1 MTLEQILQNYFN
13 CNKPFLKTPKRI
25 PANEYRNEHNEY
37 LTIAGINAY
46 GELIGLVYD
55 LGELIDGFNAED
67 VVGQLDSIVADSNY

>member
-1 MTLEQILQNYFN
+1 MSLEQILQNYFN

-37 LTIAGINAY
+37 LTTTGNNAY
-46 GELIGLVYD
+46 EKLIGLVYD

-67 VVGQLDSIVADSNY
+67 VVEQLDDIVTGSNY